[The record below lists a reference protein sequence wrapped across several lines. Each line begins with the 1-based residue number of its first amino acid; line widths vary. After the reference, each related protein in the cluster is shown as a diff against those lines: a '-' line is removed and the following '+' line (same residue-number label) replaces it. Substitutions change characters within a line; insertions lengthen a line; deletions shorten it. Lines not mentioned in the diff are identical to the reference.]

1 MKIWCRHQTDAT
13 SLLNLRLLGFASC
26 VGGYILEPINTL
38 LRSFENQNWNY
49 SEQHLLSLSLSL
61 FDESSNDDPYK
72 KTTPWHHYGKFSA
85 TETPEHGGSVA
96 ASEVSSS
103 ARAMQ
108 CMRAVCWTTSP
119 FPFAFSQIHIFCILS
134 FVSFFIIEPAVG
146 QTISFTMWTDGSKLY
161 PDNSYGSF
169 KGNGKAACKL
179 LYFHNILKF
188 FFCCETV

>member
-1 MKIWCRHQTDAT
+1 MQLHFSTYGSSDSPAASADTSSNQSTLSFAPLRTKIETI
-13 SLLNLRLLGFASC
+13 ASN
-26 VGGYILEPINTL
+26 I
-38 LRSFENQNWNY
+38 
-49 SEQHLLSLSLSL
+49 LLSLSLSL